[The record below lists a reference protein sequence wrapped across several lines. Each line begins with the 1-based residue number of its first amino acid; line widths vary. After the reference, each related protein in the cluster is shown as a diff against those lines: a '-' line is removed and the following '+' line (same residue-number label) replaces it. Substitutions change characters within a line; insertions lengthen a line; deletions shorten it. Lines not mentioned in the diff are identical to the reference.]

1 MRRKSMS
8 ELRCFLLLGLSLL
21 FWVSCDTQVK
31 VKKDY
36 WDNGNLKS
44 ELRYEDGMLNGCSVW
59 YMPNGKPQLEV
70 TYRNDTMNGLLR
82 RWHENGNLMEESWY
96 KDGVQDSVYREY
108 SLKGI
113 LICEGYYVDGML
125 NGAFH
130 RWYENGQVFQEGQ
143 FTDDMMDGSWMLFY
157 SDGNLAAKADF
168 DKGTGTQISYE
179 QSGYKCLVTHY
190 VDNERHGKE
199 VYYNP
204 DGRITRVAIY
214 EYGEWIGDEDLE
226 VKK

>member
-1 MRRKSMS
+1 MS
-8 ELRCFLLLGLSLL
+8 RASHLLLFGLVLL
-21 FWVSCDTQVK
+21 AVVSCDRHVQ

-36 WDNGNLKS
+36 WEDGKLKS
-44 ELRYEDGMLNGCSVW
+44 ELRYEDGFLNGRCIW

-96 KDGVQDSVYREY
+96 KNGVQDSVYREY
-108 SLKGI
+108 SLNGI
-113 LICEGYYVDGML
+113 LVCEGFYVNGML
-125 NGAFH
+125 NGEFH

-157 SDGNLAAKADF
+157 SDGKLAAKADF
-168 DKGTGTQISYE
+168 DMGTGTQTSYE

-190 VDNERHGKE
+190 VDNEKHGRE

-204 DGRITRVAIY
+204 DGRITRVAVY
-214 EYGEWIGDEDLE
+214 EYGEWVGDDEVLE
-226 VKK
+226 E